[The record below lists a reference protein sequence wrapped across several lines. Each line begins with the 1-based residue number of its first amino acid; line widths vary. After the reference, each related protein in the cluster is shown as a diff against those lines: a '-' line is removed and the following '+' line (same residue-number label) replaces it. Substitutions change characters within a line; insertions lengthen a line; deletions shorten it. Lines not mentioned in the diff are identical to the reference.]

1 MGKLKALLLTEGMH
15 GMISQVEGLAK
26 ALNLEFI
33 HEKIE
38 LNNFWKFLP
47 PKITPVKNFVF
58 KNKIENAIGKIPFSD
73 NMLVGSNKIGLKLGG
88 KTYNSSFTVN
98 KDGNASLNL
107 SKSFTKDLQTELSA
121 DKDKVKV
128 GLNFKF

>member
-1 MGKLKALLLTEGMH
+1 MSDDKYSNNVRVIEELKKISDAPNQKKQAIKSSQKVATAALGSVVLNTP
-15 GMISQVEGLAK
+15 IAK
-26 ALNLEFI
+26 N
-33 HEKIE
+33 
-38 LNNFWKFLP
+38 
-47 PKITPVKNFVF
+47 V

-73 NMLVGSNKIGLKLGG
+73 KMLVGSNKIGLKLGG

-128 GLNFKF
+128 GLKLTF

>member
-1 MGKLKALLLTEGMH
+1 MSEKKYSNNVKVYDELKKISDAPNQKKQAIKSSKKAATAALG
-15 GMISQVEGLAK
+15 SVV
-26 ALNLEFI
+26 LN
-33 HEKIE
+33 
-38 LNNFWKFLP
+38 
-47 PKITPVKNFVF
+47 TPVAKNV

-73 NMLVGSNKIGLKLGG
+73 KMLVGSNKIGLKLGG

-98 KDGNASLNL
+98 REGNASLNL

-128 GLNFKF
+128 GLSLKF

>member
-1 MGKLKALLLTEGMH
+1 MSEKKYSNSVKIYDELQKISDAPNQKKQAIKSSKKAAT
-15 GMISQVEGLAK
+15 A
-26 ALNLEFI
+26 ALGSVV
-33 HEKIE
+33 
-38 LNNFWKFLP
+38 LN
-47 PKITPVKNFVF
+47 TPVAQSV

-88 KTYNSSFTVN
+88 KTYSSSFTVN
-98 KDGNASLNL
+98 KKGDASLNL

-128 GLNFKF
+128 GLSFKF

>member
-1 MGKLKALLLTEGMH
+1 MSEKKYSNNVKVYDELKKISDAPNQKKQAIKSSQKAATAALG
-15 GMISQVEGLAK
+15 SVV
-26 ALNLEFI
+26 LN
-33 HEKIE
+33 
-38 LNNFWKFLP
+38 
-47 PKITPVKNFVF
+47 TPVAKNI

-73 NMLVGSNKIGLKLGG
+73 KMLVGSNKIGLKLGG

-121 DKDKVKV
+121 DKDKIKV
-128 GLNFKF
+128 GLKLTF